1 MADKPTETPEPE
13 PDPAEPEADEPV
25 TKRDVGQVV
34 KEFVD
39 ARLSDLGIF
48 KDKDPDPEPAKDPE
62 KAAPASS
69 HKTQDAIG
77 QEWRAEVEH
86 EVQRVL
92 ASKEPASQP
101 AAAAVP
107 AETPPAEKPPGWRQ
121 KLWS

>member
-48 KDKDPDPEPAKDPE
+48 KDKDPEPEPAKEPE
-62 KAAPASS
+62 KAVPASS

>member
-1 MADKPTETPEPE
+1 MADKPTETPEPASE
-13 PDPAEPEADEPV
+13 PDDQAEADEPV

-39 ARLSDLGIF
+39 ARLNDLGIF
-48 KDKDPDPEPAKDPE
+48 KEKEPDPEPAAEPDKP
-62 KAAPASS
+62 AASS

-77 QEWRAEVEH
+77 QEWRADVEKEVE
-86 EVQRVL
+86 RVL
-92 ASKEPASQP
+92 TAKEKSAQP
-101 AAAAVP
+101 AAAVVP